1 MILCYSFKMSLPF
14 SVSVSPLSFLFF
26 LVGQLLSLPRHCT
39 CREVWGRRSPG
50 S

>member
-26 LVGQLLSLPRHCT
+26 LVGQLLSLPCHCM
-39 CREVWGRRSPG
+39 CREV
-50 S
+50 